1 MNFPILSSL
10 ILLPIIGS
18 LFLLFSKDKNS
29 NTGKYV
35 ALFTSFVNFLISIYL
50 WYQFDPTTSDF
61 QFVEDR
67 EWLKGF
73 INYKVGIDGISILF
87 IVLTSLITPLCIISV
102 NNTIKDRLRD
112 FLIAILVM
120 ESLMIG
126 VFCSL
131 DLVIFYLFFE
141 AGLIPMFLIIG
152 IWGGTRRVYSAFK
165 FFLYTLL
172 GSVLMLIAI
181 ISIYWISGT
190 TDITQ
195 LYELG
200 IDTKYQNLL
209 WLAFFSSFAVK
220 TPMWP
225 VHTWLPDA
233 HVEAPTAGSVLLAA
247 ILLKMAGY
255 GFIRFSLGLFPVAS
269 DLFTPLV
276 YALSLIAIVYTS
288 LVALMQ
294 EDMKK
299 LIAYSSV
306 AHMGFVTLGI
316 FTITQQG
323 IEGSIV
329 QMISHGLVSAAL
341 FLCVG
346 VVYDRMHSRLIAT
359 YGGLVS
365 VMPKYS
371 ILFMLFTL
379 AALGLPGTSGFIGEF
394 LILMGAFKD
403 NFLVA
408 VIASLGVIFGAA
420 YMLWLYRRVV
430 FGEVK
435 NKELLKMP
443 DLDKSEKFIFIFLIL
458 LGVTTFCTY
467 FIVKNKC
474 LFIKNIDPKDII
486 FKKPN
491 NIAILNAPCGNVI
504 IELYPN
510 ISPNAV
516 QRFVTLIRSNA
527 YENIAFHRVIEN
539 KLIQAGDLEFGKK
552 GNLDYGKIGTGKSGL
567 GTIKSEID
575 NNFNY
580 TKGSVGLART
590 FKNDTEDSQFFI
602 ILQDEPLFEGE
613 YTPVGKVIYGLEVL
627 KKIKYGRRSEYILR
641 PDFINWFKM
650 LN

>member
-10 ILLPIIGS
+10 ILLPSIGA
-18 LFLLFSKDKNS
+18 LFLLFSKDKDYENA
-29 NTGKYV
+29 NTIKYV
-35 ALFTSFVNFLISIYL
+35 ALFTSFVNFSISIYL
-50 WYQFDPTTSDF
+50 WYLFDSSTSNF
-61 QFVEDR
+61 QFIEDK

-87 IVLTSLITPLCIISV
+87 IILTTFITSLCIISV
-102 NNTIKDRLRD
+102 NNSIKYRLRD

-120 ESLMIG
+120 ESLMLG

-141 AGLIPMFLIIG
+141 AGLIPMFLMIG
-152 IWGGTRRVYSAFK
+152 IWGGARRVYSAFK

-172 GSVLMLIAI
+172 GSVLMLVAI

-190 TDITQ
+190 TDIVQ

-233 HVEAPTAGSVLLAA
+233 HVEAPTAGSVILAA
-247 ILLKMAGY
+247 VLLKMAGY

-269 DLFTPLV
+269 ELFTPLV
-276 YALSLIAIVYTS
+276 YTLSLIAIVYTS

-323 IEGSIV
+323 IEGSII
-329 QMISHGLVSAAL
+329 QMISHGLISAAL

-346 VVYDRMHSRLIAT
+346 VVYDRVHSRLIKT

-379 AALGLPGTSGFIGEF
+379 AAIGLPGTSGFVGEF

-408 VIASLGVIFGAA
+408 AIASLGVIFAAA
-420 YMLWLYRRVV
+420 YMLWLYRRVI
-430 FGEVK
+430 FGNLTNK
-435 NKELLKMP
+435 NLLQIP
-443 DLDKSEKFIFIFLIL
+443 DLDNSEKFILSCLAIPVLFFGFYPEPLINTIEISVKDL
-458 LGVTTFCTY
+458 IEMYNFNLNMNMTE
-467 FIVKNKC
+467 VKN
-474 LFIKNIDPKDII
+474 N
-486 FKKPN
+486 
-491 NIAILNAPCGNVI
+491 G
-504 IELYPN
+504 
-510 ISPNAV
+510 
-516 QRFVTLIRSNA
+516 
-527 YENIAFHRVIEN
+527 
-539 KLIQAGDLEFGKK
+539 
-552 GNLDYGKIGTGKSGL
+552 
-567 GTIKSEID
+567 
-575 NNFNY
+575 
-580 TKGSVGLART
+580 
-590 FKNDTEDSQFFI
+590 
-602 ILQDEPLFEGE
+602 
-613 YTPVGKVIYGLEVL
+613 
-627 KKIKYGRRSEYILR
+627 
-641 PDFINWFKM
+641 
-650 LN
+650 